1 VEETPQPIKSS
12 FNFPNWAVVL
22 FLVLVPLVVLWPAIF
37 SGKVIGPFDDI
48 SKMVPAW
55 EQQQSN
61 RAWDILQAD
70 GALQF
75 YGWRDLVFEAHRT
88 GKSPAWNPYQLGG
101 TPLIANSQS
110 APFYPLHFLFGKL
123 GLPTGFSI
131 ALLAWLHLAIGAL
144 GIRALAKRLGAG
156 EPGAVFGA
164 AVFALSPF
172 AIAWTALPSVM
183 TTCCWIPVGLA
194 CLHRSITKY
203 TFASFITL
211 GATVAMLCT
220 GGHLQFTLY
229 GLLALLLAGLIWA
242 GVGNWK
248 SRDHIWGSVLAIG
261 AVLLGLAAS
270 LCQLSPVQSFSQYS
284 HRAGAPTAE
293 GFAAY
298 QASSVKSYELIGL
311 VAPGLLG
318 APGVPEEESEESI
331 IPNTWSMRVKAGANY
346 AESAIYLT
354 VPVLLALFMIR
365 KRVGFKATAPVIAIG
380 LFGLALALG
389 TGLNALLYFN
399 IPGFSATGSPG
410 RASILFVIAAC
421 TLAAIAIP
429 RSSGDTNPKEKATS
443 FFALLV
449 VCVATILFVNTLGSL
464 PTWIPGDSVAQSV
477 ARRLVATLPLLLV
490 SIGLSAGAWF
500 MWAKKAQL
508 WAGTGLALLAHLV
521 LAQTQILPFSTPPPA
536 PKTPELQ
543 TRRAFI
549 NGPWD
554 FFRATTALM
563 PPNTATINR
572 MQDIGGYDSLL
583 HRDTVALLR
592 DINTEDAAP
601 PINGNMMFIKTKFD
615 PEKLSNAGV
624 TELWS
629 RLQLPQLSEPAER
642 KEGYFI
648 YHLAG
653 PGLISSPQQD
663 AQITDLNTQGFKVTA
678 TGPGKLIA
686 RYRNIP
692 GWIAFDNSG
701 PLNIGGDTWIEV
713 DLKDGPQSLTFVY
726 IPPGSKSPIF
736 LYLLSILALIF
747 AVKPDL
753 IPVRKQQS
761 AENLVQSEE
770 AELANP

>member
-1 VEETPQPIKSS
+1 MEETPQPTQPSISI
-12 FNFPNWAVVL
+12 PNWAIVL
-22 FLVLVPLVVLWPAIF
+22 FLVLVPLIALWPAVF
-37 SGKVIGPFDDI
+37 TGKVIGPFDQI
-48 SKMVPAW
+48 SKMVPTW
-55 EQQQSN
+55 ETQESN

-75 YGWRDLVFEAHRT
+75 YGWRDLVFETHRT
-88 GKSPAWNPYQLGG
+88 GKHPGWNPYQLGG
-101 TPLIANSQS
+101 TPLAANSQS
-110 APFYPLHFLFGKL
+110 APFYPLHFLFGEL
-123 GLPTGFSI
+123 GIPTGLAIS
-131 ALLAWLHLAIGAL
+131 LLAWIHLAIGAL
-144 GIRALAKRLGAG
+144 GVRALAKRLGAG

-164 AVFALSPF
+164 AAFALSPF

-183 TTCCWIPVGLA
+183 TTCCWIPVALA
-194 CLHRSITKY
+194 CLHRSINKY

-211 GATVAMLCT
+211 GGSVAMLCT

-229 GLLALLLAGLIWA
+229 GLLALLIAGLIWA
-242 GVGNWK
+242 AIGNWK
-248 SRDHIWGSVLAIG
+248 SRNHIWGSALAIG
-261 AVLLGLAAS
+261 AVFLGLAAS

-318 APGVPEEESEESI
+318 APGVPEEESEESV
-331 IPNTWSMRVKAGANY
+331 IPNTWPMRVKAGGNY

-354 VPVLLALFMIR
+354 VPILLALLMIR
-365 KRVGFKATAPVIAIG
+365 RRIDLKATAPVIAIG

-410 RASILFVIAAC
+410 RAGILFVIAAC

-429 RSSGDTNPKEKATS
+429 RDSSDTNPKEKATS
-443 FFALLV
+443 FFVLLA
-449 VCVATILFVNTLGSL
+449 VCVATILYVNTLGSL

-477 ARRLVATLPLLLV
+477 ARRLVATLPLILV
-490 SIGLSAGAWF
+490 SIALSAGAWF

-508 WAGTGLALLAHLV
+508 WLGTGLALLAHLI
-521 LAQTQILPFSTPPPA
+521 LAQTQILPFSTPPPKPQA
-536 PKTPELQ
+536 TELQ
-543 TRRAFI
+543 TRRAFV

-601 PINGNMMFIKTKFD
+601 PINGNMMFIKNKFD
-615 PEKLSNAGV
+615 PAKLSEAGV

-629 RLQLPQLSEPAER
+629 RLQLPQLSEPTER

-653 PGLISSPQQD
+653 PGLLSSPQQD
-663 AQITDLNTQGFKVTA
+663 AQITELNTQGFKVTA
-678 TGPGKLIA
+678 TGPGKLTA

-701 PLNIGGDTWIEV
+701 PLPISGETWIEV
-713 DLKDGPQSLTFVY
+713 ELKEGSQNLSFVY
-726 IPPGSKSPIF
+726 IPPGSKSPVF
-736 LYLLSILALIF
+736 LYILAVFALIF

-753 IPVRKQQS
+753 IPVRKQQLT
-761 AENLVQSEE
+761 ENPVQSEE
-770 AELANP
+770 AESTEP